1 MLEMRNKTKEKKKKD
16 HTMLQIELLNPPEKL
31 LSQSSTYT
39 IGPISILYI
48 ENGAELQPGIA
59 FDEQNCTF

>member
-1 MLEMRNKTKEKKKKD
+1 
-16 HTMLQIELLNPPEKL
+16 MLQIELLNPPEKL